1 MRVGGRRVARVAER
15 RTMAGGA
22 IAGTRHSQDALSS
35 PSNKGGSLD
44 SARPDCLSDATQD
57 REELWIWGETH
68 IMGSVTDEEHGNTS
82 TNWGRIVRK

>member
-1 MRVGGRRVARVAER
+1 VRVGGRRVVGVAER

-44 SARPDCLSDATQD
+44 SARPDCLSDATRD
-57 REELWIWGETH
+57 REELWIWGKPTL
-68 IMGSVTDEEHGNTS
+68 
-82 TNWGRIVRK
+82 WAA